1 MQDEISQTDLANL
14 TDNESVDTNQMKQ
27 FINDVE
33 DRLLKTNSAIENNA
47 RAMDHLLASMKSVH
61 ENISVDGYQPPS
73 NMTPPGMRPNTEASR
88 VTLYEE
94 GSPYINHKNN
104 CIVADTK
111 DIMDKLGKIEG
122 FIKGDEC
129 DTLYFGEYRY
139 Q

>member
-1 MQDEISQTDLANL
+1 
-14 TDNESVDTNQMKQ
+14 MKQ
-27 FINDVE
+27 FINAVE

-88 VTLYEE
+88 VTSYEQ
-94 GSPYINHKNN
+94 GSPYIDHKNS

-111 DIMDKLGKIEG
+111 DIMDKLGNIEG

-129 DTLYFGEYRY
+129 DTL
-139 Q
+139 